1 MPYSYNRL
9 ILAGIEPTPGVG
21 ATLTG
26 ANDAIRIMDDLQLDP
41 VQLSLEERT
50 QLFPWIGNQRRLAKQ
65 RLSAISFSFELA
77 GSGTRGTA
85 PAIGRFFRAA
95 GYGEAVVAAT
105 SVTYAPIGSGFESL
119 TIDCHHGGKRHK
131 LIGVRGD
138 LEWDIKNEAIPTG
151 KFSGLGIYSTPTD
164 TANPTV
170 TYPVTQRDPMVI
182 NSDNTPTITAFGIN
196 SCLESFTF
204 KGGRSPKLHQRAGC
218 TKQIRIDTERKPEGE
233 MVIESNTIA
242 TFDYF
247 SAAATQTLGAL
258 GWTHGSTAGEIV
270 SFAAATC
277 SLGDIGYD
285 DGDGIE
291 LIKLPFMPIPGDT
304 NGYNDHSWIFT

>member
-26 ANDAIRIMDDLQLDP
+26 SADAIRIMNDLQLDP
-41 VQLSLEERT
+41 LQLGLEERT

-65 RLSAISFSFELA
+65 RLGAISFSFELA

-95 GYGEAVVAAT
+95 GYGETVVAAT
-105 SVTYAPIGSGFESL
+105 SVTYAPIGSGYESL

-138 LEWDIKNEAIPTG
+138 LEWDIKNEGIPTG
-151 KFSGLGIYSTPTD
+151 KFSGLGVYSTPTD

-170 TYPVTQRDPMVI
+170 TYPATQRDPLVI

-204 KGGRSPKLHQRAGC
+204 KGGRSAKLHQRAGC

-258 GWTHGSTAGEIV
+258 GWTHGVTPGEIV
-270 SFAAATC
+270 SFAAPTC
-277 SLGDIGYD
+277 SLGDITYD

-291 LIKLPFMPIPGDT
+291 LIKLPFMPIPTDT